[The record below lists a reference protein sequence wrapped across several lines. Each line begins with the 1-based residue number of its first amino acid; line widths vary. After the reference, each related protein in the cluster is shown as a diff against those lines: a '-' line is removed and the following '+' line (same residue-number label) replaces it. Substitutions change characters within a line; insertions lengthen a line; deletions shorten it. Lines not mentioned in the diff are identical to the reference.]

1 MTRCSSLPSYF
12 SEVVLHELGYF
23 FNRETM
29 KKLYNDKFKRSVKVG
44 DTIIIKQLAEV
55 KKINEFYKFPFYFVE
70 GMYRFCGRK
79 AKVVEIQKRYSDRIL
94 NDFYYWEEPKPGSF
108 AVDLII
114 LDIDGGSYSWSL
126 DMFDWKKN
134 MLIIKNE

>member
-1 MTRCSSLPSYF
+1 
-12 SEVVLHELGYF
+12 
-23 FNRETM
+23 
-29 KKLYNDKFKRSVKVG
+29 
-44 DTIIIKQLAEV
+44 
-55 KKINEFYKFPFYFVE
+55 
-70 GMYRFCGRK
+70 MYRFCGRK
-79 AKVVEIQKRYSDRIL
+79 AKVVEIQKRYSDWIL